1 MEYDAAKKT
10 MEEDIKF
17 NEQEDI
23 IDGEV
28 RKRQDWV

>member
-10 MEEDIKF
+10 MEEEIKY

-23 IDGEV
+23 IDSEV
-28 RKRQDWV
+28 RKR